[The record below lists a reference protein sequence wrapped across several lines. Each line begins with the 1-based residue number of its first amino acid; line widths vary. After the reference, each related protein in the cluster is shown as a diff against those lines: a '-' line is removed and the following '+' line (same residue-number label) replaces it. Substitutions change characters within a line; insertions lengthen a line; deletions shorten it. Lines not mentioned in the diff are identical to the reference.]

1 MVGNDSR
8 GYAGL
13 VSLLA
18 VLACAAPAAGQATF
32 SLGQGERIA
41 DLRARSVEITS
52 IDPTLA
58 DDPFADLLPLKRA
71 IGDARVVWLGEQSHG
86 EGAAFLA
93 KGRLVKFLHQEMGFD
108 VLVWEAG
115 LASGPL
121 VDEAMRDPDLTALE
135 AANRSIF
142 TIWSEAVQVHPLLE
156 YVKQSQSTD
165 RPITTA
171 GMDAQLTGDMGSTI
185 LQRHLEDL
193 FEPAGEMPDGALE
206 FVNWIEVFWKT
217 GDLDAAREA
226 LVWIERTLEIIDEAE
241 PALIDLHEPW
251 RVSFVERSLADAA
264 SFLRARIAFI
274 EANNDT
280 TRIEPE
286 ILNDRDRRMGDNLVF
301 LANEVYPDRKLI
313 VWAATFH
320 GVYDLRAIMPP
331 FNPRMYETMFAAG
344 NTAHTELGDD
354 LYHIAFVA
362 EGGEV
367 RTVFGAGMGRIPPR
381 PVGSFEHLLGAIEH
395 PYLFTDLRGLPADHW
410 LREPEMMA
418 PLGQMTMQA
427 VWPDQFDGVFAIET
441 EFPPSR
447 EEFAPEG
454 YALTLGE

>member
-1 MVGNDSR
+1 MIGIDLQR
-8 GYAGL
+8 YAALMGT
-13 VSLLA
+13 LLMSA
-18 VLACAAPAAGQATF
+18 TALGQAQFT
-32 SLGQGERIA
+32 LEQGERVA
-41 DLRARSVEITS
+41 DIRARSVEVAS
-52 IDPTLA
+52 IDPRLA
-58 DDPFADLLPLKRA
+58 TDDFADLMPLKDA

-121 VDEAMRDPDLTALE
+121 VDEAMRDPQLTALE

-156 YVKQSQSTD
+156 YVKQTQSTD
-165 RPITTA
+165 RRIVTA
-171 GMDAQLTGDMGSTI
+171 GMDAQLTGDMGSAI
-185 LQRHLEDL
+185 LRRHVADL
-193 FEPAGEMPDGALE
+193 FEPLGRPPEEALE
-206 FVNWIEVFWKT
+206 FADWIDAFWT
-217 GDLDAAREA
+217 GGNTADAQRAIDE
-226 LVWIERTLEIIDEAE
+226 IERTLAMIAEVEAE
-241 PALIDLHEPW
+241 LDAAHEPW
-251 RVSFVERSLADAA
+251 RASFVERSLSDAA
-264 SFLRARIAFI
+264 SFLRGRVAFI
-274 EANNDT
+274 EANNDIT
-280 TRIEPE
+280 KIDREL
-286 ILNDRDRRMGDNLVF
+286 LNDRDRRMGDNLVF

-320 GVYDLRAIMPP
+320 GVYDLKAITPP
-331 FNPRMYETMFAAG
+331 FNPRMYDTMFAAG
-344 NTAHTELGDD
+344 KTAHEELGDD

-367 RTVFGAGMGRIPPR
+367 RNVFGMGMGRIPPR
-381 PVGSFEHLLGAIEH
+381 PAGSFEHLLGAIEH
-395 PYLFTDLRGLPADHW
+395 PYVFTDLRGLPADHW
-410 LREPEMMA
+410 LREKTMMA

-447 EEFAPEG
+447 ETFAPEG
-454 YALTLGE
+454 YALTVGE